1 MPARAHALFDAIAS
15 FPALRAAALR
25 AATGKRRKP
34 GVAAFLANLET
45 EVLRLERALLTG
57 RYRPGRYQT
66 LEVFDP
72 KHRIVSAAPFRD
84 RVVHHALC
92 AVIEPVFER
101 GFIFDSYAN
110 RRGKGTHRAVA
121 RYERFRDRSRH
132 VLRCDIYRYFPAIDH
147 EILKRDLRRRI
158 ACPPHPGAR
167 RAHRR
172 RRQPPGAGAPLL
184 PRHDQPHGHGVLI
197 FHDGKRYEG
206 EFRDGGRVL

>member
-1 MPARAHALFDAIAS
+1 M
-15 FPALRAAALR
+15 
-25 AATGKRRKP
+25 
-34 GVAAFLANLET
+34 
-45 EVLRLERALLTG
+45 LRLERALLTG

-101 GFIFDSYAN
+101 GFIHDSYAN

-132 VLRCDIYRYFPAIDH
+132 VLRCDLYRYFPAIDP

-158 ACPPHPGAR
+158 ACPRTLALAERIVDGANPQEPVHLYFPGTASR
-167 RAHRR
+167 T
-172 RRQPPGAGAPLL
+172 GTGC
-184 PRHDQPHGHGVLI
+184 
-197 FHDGKRYEG
+197 
-206 EFRDGGRVL
+206 